1 MSNLTKNLS
10 VAAVLTATTN
20 ALAIAQ
26 TAPLPEPKAQQMT
39 DAYLCVPKTLS
50 ALMGWQNRLSW
61 RNDWAAVFI
70 SCFRGRAIQ
79 VEEPA

>member
-1 MSNLTKNLS
+1 M
-10 VAAVLTATTN
+10 AASSASDKAESRRGPARAYDNGVVD
-20 ALAIAQ
+20 LAD
-26 TAPLPEPKAQQMT
+26 
-39 DAYLCVPKTLS
+39 DAMQVCVPKTLS
-50 ALMGWQNRLSW
+50 ALMRWQNRLNW